1 MLQHNSTDDA
11 RSLDQRSTP
20 ARKSRPAV
28 TQPAYF
34 RLTRVDTTR
43 STSPRPSSGQRS
55 GGLDDG
61 CGRRFTLPL
70 DKTLPIS
77 AEDVGDGCARG
88 NLGADLHD
96 LSGHATADDAC
107 HHTVALVEGQELAT
121 VVLDDVH
128 DVVGLGLAEA
138 LDLH

>member
-1 MLQHNSTDDA
+1 MLQYNSTDDA

-61 CGRRFTLPL
+61 CGRRFTVPL

-77 AEDVGDGCARG
+77 ADDRRRTRIPTRRSREQDGGELAVLSPDGGRHVHVVAVGEDVAGALGHPEVHRG
-88 NLGADLHD
+88 
-96 LSGHATADDAC
+96 
-107 HHTVALVEGQELAT
+107 
-121 VVLDDVH
+121 
-128 DVVGLGLAEA
+128 
-138 LDLH
+138 

>member
-1 MLQHNSTDDA
+1 MLQYNSTDDA

-61 CGRRFTLPL
+61 CGRRFTLPP
-70 DKTLPIS
+70 DKTSPIS
-77 AEDVGDGCARG
+77 AG
-88 NLGADLHD
+88 NLTRLACQTPKP
-96 LSGHATADDAC
+96 ATRPEFRRPPLD
-107 HHTVALVEGQELAT
+107 G
-121 VVLDDVH
+121 VVIYRIRV
-128 DVVGLGLAEA
+128 
-138 LDLH
+138 